1 MDDTTRRDVIA
12 PNFDTG
18 AWQQP
23 PATVDA
29 PTRPSA
35 GAFIHERPTTP
46 TPVDSL
52 VAPLAR
58 PRGAVRPLARR
69 RLPAAKTA
77 PPGKLPARR
86 FATGVPRRWRP
97 RFSWSLKIRPR
108 P

>member
-1 MDDTTRRDVIA
+1 MDDTARRDVIA

-52 VAPLAR
+52 GDPLAR
-58 PRGAVRPLARR
+58 PPGAVHVETSSRAPSVPPPSPDRPTGARPTPFVER
-69 RLPAAKTA
+69 PTSMTRSAA
-77 PPGKLPARR
+77 
-86 FATGVPRRWRP
+86 
-97 RFSWSLKIRPR
+97 
-108 P
+108 